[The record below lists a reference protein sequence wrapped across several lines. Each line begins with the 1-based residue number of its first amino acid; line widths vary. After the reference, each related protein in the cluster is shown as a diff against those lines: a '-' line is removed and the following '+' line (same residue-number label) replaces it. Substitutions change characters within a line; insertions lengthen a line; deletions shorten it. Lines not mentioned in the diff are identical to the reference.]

1 MRALKIDRF
10 LSAEGGFQPVIAKAL
25 EIEALAK
32 RCKKFL
38 PPELARVTRVANFK
52 DGKLV
57 MLAANGPAAA
67 KLKLLAESL
76 AEFLSEQ
83 GAKVSSVSVR
93 VQPDA
98 REPSDVATQKQ
109 PRLSEASL
117 YELAALHD
125 RLRDS
130 PLRKA
135 LKALLEYHGV
145 KESQA
150 AARKTA
156 GQE

>member
-1 MRALKIDRF
+1 MRALKIDHF
-10 LSAEGGFQPVIAKAL
+10 LSAEAGFQPVIAKAL

-32 RCKKFL
+32 SCQRFL
-38 PPELARVTRVANFK
+38 PPDLARVTRVANLK

-57 MLAANGPAAA
+57 MLSANGPAAA

-76 AEFLSEQ
+76 VHYLSEQ

-93 VQPDA
+93 VQPGTRQGADA
-98 REPSDVATQKQ
+98 AMQKRARLQ
-109 PRLSEASL
+109 PGALS
-117 YELAALHD
+117 ELAALHA

-135 LKALLEYHGV
+135 LKNLLENH
-145 KESQA
+145 EPTPSRA
-150 AARKTA
+150 AARRTA
-156 GQE
+156 DQE